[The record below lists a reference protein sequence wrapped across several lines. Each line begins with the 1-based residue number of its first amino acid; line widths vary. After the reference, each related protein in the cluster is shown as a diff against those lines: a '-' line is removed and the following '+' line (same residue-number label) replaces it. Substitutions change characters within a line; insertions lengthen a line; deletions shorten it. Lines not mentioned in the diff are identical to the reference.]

1 MAVKVDTLP
10 KRLAASTVYAA
21 ADYGIVVTNA
31 ASDIIL
37 SLYGQYY
44 YRMYGDYSTIQEIQA
59 AMAARNSLV
68 LVANGANGGNAGA
81 GSGTGGTPAP
91 ATPTPTPAP
100 SGVNIGEFYAEYHEG
115 YIDVSNIQKE
125 KNTYFSV
132 AFPKSFSKKPDVF
145 EITAE
150 TTDKSKKIVIY
161 TSELTNTG
169 FKVST
174 NYPEALRGILFR
186 AGVFK

>member
-31 ASDIIL
+31 ASDIVL

-44 YRMYGDYSTIQEIQA
+44 YHMYGDYNTAQEILA
-59 AMAARNSLV
+59 AMAAQNA
-68 LVANGANGGNAGA
+68 VAKAANTGNAGA

-91 ATPTPTPAP
+91 AAPTPAPAP

-125 KNTYFSV
+125 KNVYFSL

-150 TTDKSKKIVIY
+150 TTDKTKKIVIY

-174 NYPEALRGILFR
+174 NYPEAVRGILFR

>member
-44 YRMYGDYSTIQEIQA
+44 YRMYGDYSTAQEILA
-59 AMAARNSLV
+59 AMAAQN
-68 LVANGANGGNAGA
+68 ATIEAANKGNGAV
-81 GSGTGGTPAP
+81 GSGTGGKPAP
-91 ATPTPTPAP
+91 VAPTPTPTP

-174 NYPEALRGILFR
+174 NYPESVRGILFR

>member
-44 YRMYGDYSTIQEIQA
+44 YHMYGDYNTAQEILA
-59 AMAARNSLV
+59 AMAARN
-68 LVANGANGGNAGA
+68 VATKAANTGNAGA
-81 GSGTGGTPAP
+81 GSGTGGAGGTPA
-91 ATPTPTPAP
+91 PTPTPAP

-115 YIDVSNIQKE
+115 RIDVSNIQKE
-125 KNTYFSV
+125 KNVYFSL

-145 EITAE
+145 EIIAE
-150 TTDKSKKIVIY
+150 TTDNTKKVVIY
-161 TSELTNTG
+161 TSDLTNTG

>member
-44 YRMYGDYSTIQEIQA
+44 YRMYGDYNTIQEIQA
-59 AMAARNSLV
+59 AMANRNTVV
-68 LVANGANGGNAGA
+68 LVANGGNGAA

-91 ATPTPTPAP
+91 TPTPTP
-100 SGVNIGEFYAEYHEG
+100 SGVNIGEFYVEYHEG
-115 YIDVSNIQKE
+115 YIDVSTIQKE
-125 KNTYFSV
+125 KNTYFSL
-132 AFPKSFSKKPDVF
+132 AFPKPFSKKPDVF

-161 TSELTNTG
+161 TSELTKTG

>member
-91 ATPTPTPAP
+91 ATPTPTPTP

-115 YIDVSNIQKE
+115 YIDVSTIQKE
-125 KNTYFSV
+125 KNTYFSL
-132 AFPKSFSKKPDVF
+132 AFPKPFSKKPDVF

-161 TSELTNTG
+161 TSELTKTG

>member
-10 KRLAASTVYAA
+10 KRLAANTVYAA

-31 ASDIIL
+31 ASDIVL

-68 LVANGANGGNAGA
+68 LVANGGA
-81 GSGTGGTPAP
+81 GSGTEGAGGAGGTP
-91 ATPTPTPAP
+91 ATPTPAPAP

-115 YIDVSNIQKE
+115 YIDVSTIQKE
-125 KNTYFSV
+125 KNVYFSL
-132 AFPKSFSKKPDVF
+132 AFPKPFSKKPDVF

-150 TTDKSKKIVIY
+150 TTDKTKKIVIY
-161 TSELTNTG
+161 TSELTKTG

-174 NYPEALRGILFR
+174 NYPEALHGILFR

>member
-21 ADYGIVVTNA
+21 TDYGIVVTNA

-44 YRMYGDYSTIQEIQA
+44 YHMYGDYNTVQEILA
-59 AMAARNSLV
+59 AMAARNTTTK
-68 LVANGANGGNAGA
+68 VANSGNAGA

-125 KNTYFSV
+125 KNTYFSL

-161 TSELTNTG
+161 TSELTNIG
-169 FKVST
+169 FKIST

>member
-44 YRMYGDYSTIQEIQA
+44 YHMYGDYNTAQEILA
-59 AMAARNSLV
+59 AMAAQNAATKA
-68 LVANGANGGNAGA
+68 ANTGNAGA
-81 GSGTGGTPAP
+81 GSGTGGTGGTGGTPAP
-91 ATPTPTPAP
+91 TPAPAP

-125 KNTYFSV
+125 KNVYFSL

-161 TSELTNTG
+161 TSELTSTG

-174 NYPEALRGILFR
+174 NYPEAVRGILFR

>member
-59 AMAARNSLV
+59 AMANRNSLV
-68 LVANGANGGNAGA
+68 LVANGGSGAA

-91 ATPTPTPAP
+91 ATPTPTPTP
-100 SGVNIGEFYAEYHEG
+100 SGVNIGEFYAAYHEG
-115 YIDVSNIQKE
+115 YIDVSTIQKE
-125 KNTYFSV
+125 KNTYFFV
-132 AFPKSFSKKPDVF
+132 AFPKPFSKKPDVF

-161 TSELTNTG
+161 TSELTKTG

-174 NYPEALRGILFR
+174 NYPEAVRGILFR

>member
-68 LVANGANGGNAGA
+68 LVANGGSGAA
-81 GSGTGGTPAP
+81 GSGTGGTGGTPA
-91 ATPTPTPAP
+91 PTPTPAP

>member
-44 YRMYGDYSTIQEIQA
+44 YHMYGEYSTVQEILA
-59 AMAARNSLV
+59 AMVARN
-68 LVANGANGGNAGA
+68 AATPAANGGSGAAGSGA
-81 GSGTGGTPAP
+81 GSGAGGTP
-91 ATPTPTPAP
+91 ATPTPAPAP

-115 YIDVSNIQKE
+115 YIDVSTIQKE
-125 KNTYFSV
+125 KNVYFYL

-150 TTDKSKKIVIY
+150 TTDNTKKVVIY
-161 TSELTNTG
+161 TSDLTNTG
-169 FKVST
+169 FKIST
-174 NYPEALRGILFR
+174 NYPEAVRGILFR

>member
-31 ASDIIL
+31 ASDVIL
-37 SLYGQYY
+37 SLFGQYY
-44 YRMYGDYSTIQEIQA
+44 YRMYGDYNTIQEIQA

-68 LVANGANGGNAGA
+68 LVANGGSGAA

-91 ATPTPTPAP
+91 TPAP
-100 SGVNIGEFYAEYHEG
+100 TSSGVNIGEFYAEYHEG

-161 TSELTNTG
+161 TSELTKTG

>member
-44 YRMYGDYSTIQEIQA
+44 YRMYGDYSTLQEIQA

-68 LVANGANGGNAGA
+68 LVTNGGSGAA
-81 GSGTGGTPAP
+81 GSGTGGEGGTPTPAP
-91 ATPTPTPAP
+91 APAP

-115 YIDVSNIQKE
+115 YIDVSTIQKE
-125 KNTYFSV
+125 KNTYFSL
-132 AFPKSFSKKPDVF
+132 AFPKPFSKKPDVF

-161 TSELTNTG
+161 TSELTKTG